1 MKKILFVCTGNTC
14 RSSMAEALFKD
25 ILKNRAIDDIEVGSA
40 GLFALEGD
48 KASNEAIEVLKEDG
62 IDLSRHRARL
72 LNGQLLLDIDLV
84 FTMTKAHKE
93 AVLERFPRMRGKV
106 YTVKEYAYGKD
117 GDISDP
123 YGMGLKAYEVAK
135 DEILQALKA
144 IADKI

>member
-25 ILKNRAIDDIEVGSA
+25 ILKKKGIDDIVVGSA
-40 GLFALEGD
+40 GIFALEGD
-48 KASNEAIEVLKEDG
+48 KASNEAIEVVKADG
-62 IDLSRHRARL
+62 IDLSWHRARL

-84 FTMTKAHKE
+84 LTMTRAHKE
-93 AVLERFPRMRGKV
+93 TVLSKFPRMKGKV